1 MRHEDEKEVMSSE
14 VKERKKRPHA
24 GRPEIE
30 IDMKIVDD
38 LLIQG
43 SNGAQIAAYL
53 GINDETLYHRI
64 ENNFGMN
71 FSDYAAKKRSKGDA
85 MLHAAQFKKAVRGD
99 NTQLIWLGKNRLGQR
114 DGEDKYASPA
124 NDKDLTT
131 LLASIKS
138 QPPLIAL
145 QEELKSL
152 REQLDAIKQQA
163 NHQLQRGEQ
172 ALQHMGGSGS
182 FGEDVCEH
190 SKTD

>member
-1 MRHEDEKEVMSSE
+1 MVSTAQRNKWKTPKPNS
-14 VKERKKRPHA
+14 
-24 GRPEIE
+24 GRPDIE

-38 LLIQG
+38 LLVQG
-43 SNGAQIAAYL
+43 ANGAQISAYL
-53 GINDETLYHRI
+53 GICDDTLYLRI
-64 ENNFGMN
+64 QKEYGILW
-71 FSDYAAKKRSKGDA
+71 SDYAAKKRSKGDA
-85 MLHAAQFKKAVRGD
+85 MLHSAQFKKAVRGD

-190 SKTD
+190 PKAD